1 MVEHLQYMTPLTW
14 NLQESLKVILMMK
27 RILFNFIKGLEYSQ

>member
-1 MVEHLQYMTPLTW
+1 MVEHLQYMTPLTC